1 MKDTIL
7 SISGRPGLFRLVAQG
22 HGNLIVENILD
33 KKRSAAVGGDRV
45 TSLNDVSMYTDED
58 DVALTQVFENI
69 FKATEGKKASIDYKH
84 ASEAEMRDFMATAL
98 PNYDRERVH
107 VSDMRKL
114 AQWYNILI
122 EAGVTEF
129 ADEAPATEDNE

>member
-1 MKDTIL
+1 M
-7 SISGRPGLFRLVAQG
+7 ISWLPLCQTTTA
-22 HGNLIVENILD
+22 
-33 KKRSAAVGGDRV
+33 S
-45 TSLNDVSMYTDED
+45 VS
-58 DVALTQVFENI
+58 
-69 FKATEGKKASIDYKH
+69 
-84 ASEAEMRDFMATAL
+84 
-98 PNYDRERVH
+98 